1 MQIRITWS
9 WILRLATLFQFRLN
23 GHWYTAKMKVR
34 FKWECTHNQ
43 SQDRVFIPRNYLLV
57 GVCLI
62 WRKEREIFI
71 WLILKC
77 LAATNILKK
86 VIWNSYVLSPAVKF
100 LIISLSYDLLRFI
113 SISCTCNKLA
123 SLLYII
129 LLFPVRKCKFAKS
142 CLSKST
148 SYIFKYVREEEPLTP

>member
-1 MQIRITWS
+1 MLAWKSGPNESALIINPKAEFSYLEIIS
-9 WILRLATLFQFRLN
+9 WWGCVWLIL
-23 GHWYTAKMKVR
+23 
-34 FKWECTHNQ
+34 
-43 SQDRVFIPRNYLLV
+43 
-57 GVCLI
+57 
-62 WRKEREIFI
+62 I

-86 VIWNSYVLSPAVKF
+86 EIWNSYLFRTAVKF
-100 LIISLSYDLLRFI
+100 LIISLSYALLRFI

-142 CLSKST
+142 FLSKST
-148 SYIFKYVREEEPLTP
+148 SYIFKYVREEEPIIPWLKW